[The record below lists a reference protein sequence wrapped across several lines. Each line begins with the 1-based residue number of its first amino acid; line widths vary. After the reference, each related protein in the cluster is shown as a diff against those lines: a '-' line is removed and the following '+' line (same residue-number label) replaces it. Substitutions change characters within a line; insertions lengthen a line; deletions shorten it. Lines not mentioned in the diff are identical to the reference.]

1 MLIASTFDIAD
12 KKIVKTLGLVKGN
25 TIRAR
30 HVGRDIMAGL
40 RGIVGGELHEYT
52 KLLAESREQALDRMI
67 EDAQKLGA
75 DAVVGVSF
83 STSVMTQG
91 AAELMAFGTAVLI
104 ADHSSKFKNRHSN
117 ECKTSL

>member
-1 MLIASTFDIAD
+1 MLVTSTFDIAD

-67 EDAQKLGA
+67 EDAEKLGA

-83 STSVMTQG
+83 STSVMSQG
-91 AAELMAFGTAVLI
+91 AAELMAYGTAVLI
-104 ADHSSKFKNRHSN
+104 EDK
-117 ECKTSL
+117 

>member
-1 MLIASTFDIAD
+1 MIMLIISTFDIAD
-12 KKIVKTLGLVKGN
+12 KTIVKTLGLVKGN

-67 EDAQKLGA
+67 EDAEKLGA

-83 STSVMTQG
+83 STSVMSQG
-91 AAELMAFGTAVLI
+91 AAELMAYGTAVLI
-104 ADHSSKFKNRHSN
+104 EDK
-117 ECKTSL
+117 

>member
-1 MLIASTFDIAD
+1 MLITSTFDIAD
-12 KKIVKTLGLVKGN
+12 KTIVKTLGLVKGN

-30 HVGRDIMAGL
+30 HIGRDIMAGL

-67 EDAQKLGA
+67 EDAEKLGA

-83 STSVMTQG
+83 STSVMSQG

-104 ADHSSKFKNRHSN
+104 EDY
-117 ECKTSL
+117 

>member
-30 HVGRDIMAGL
+30 HIGRDIMAGL

-83 STSVMTQG
+83 STSVMSQG
-91 AAELMAFGTAVLI
+91 AAELMAFGTAVI
-104 ADHSSKFKNRHSN
+104 IEDN
-117 ECKTSL
+117 

>member
-1 MLIASTFDIAD
+1 MLITSTFDIAD
-12 KKIVKTLGLVKGN
+12 KTIVKTLGLVKGN

-67 EDAQKLGA
+67 EDAEKLGA
-75 DAVVGVSF
+75 DAIVGVSF
-83 STSVMTQG
+83 STSVMSQG

-104 ADHSSKFKNRHSN
+104 EDY
-117 ECKTSL
+117 

>member
-1 MLIASTFDIAD
+1 MLITSTFDIAD
-12 KKIVKTLGLVKGN
+12 KTIVKTLGLVKGN

-83 STSVMTQG
+83 STSVMSQG

-104 ADHSSKFKNRHSN
+104 EDN
-117 ECKTSL
+117 

>member
-1 MLIASTFDIAD
+1 MLVTSTFDIAD

-67 EDAQKLGA
+67 EDAEKLGA

-83 STSVMTQG
+83 STSVMSQG

-104 ADHSSKFKNRHSN
+104 EDK
-117 ECKTSL
+117 

>member
-1 MLIASTFDIAD
+1 MIMLIASTFDIAD

-83 STSVMTQG
+83 STSVMSQG

-104 ADHSSKFKNRHSN
+104 EDN
-117 ECKTSL
+117 

>member
-67 EDAQKLGA
+67 EDAEKLGA

-83 STSVMTQG
+83 STSVMSQG

-104 ADHSSKFKNRHSN
+104 EDN
-117 ECKTSL
+117 

>member
-1 MLIASTFDIAD
+1 MIMLVTSTFDIAD

-67 EDAQKLGA
+67 EDAEKLGA

-83 STSVMTQG
+83 STSVMSQG
-91 AAELMAFGTAVLI
+91 AAELMAYGTAVLI
-104 ADHSSKFKNRHSN
+104 EDKRL
-117 ECKTSL
+117 T

>member
-1 MLIASTFDIAD
+1 MLITSTFNIAD
-12 KKIVKTLGLVKGN
+12 KTIVKTLGLVKGN

-83 STSVMTQG
+83 STSVMSQG

-104 ADHSSKFKNRHSN
+104 EDN
-117 ECKTSL
+117 

>member
-1 MLIASTFDIAD
+1 MIMLITSTFDIAD
-12 KKIVKTLGLVKGN
+12 KTIVKTLGLVKGN

-67 EDAQKLGA
+67 EDAEKLGA
-75 DAVVGVSF
+75 DAVVGGSF
-83 STSVMTQG
+83 STSVMSQG
-91 AAELMAFGTAVLI
+91 AAELMAYGTAVLI
-104 ADHSSKFKNRHSN
+104 EDK
-117 ECKTSL
+117 

>member
-1 MLIASTFDIAD
+1 MLITSTFNIAD

-67 EDAQKLGA
+67 EDAKTLGA

-83 STSVMTQG
+83 STSVMSQG
-91 AAELMAFGTAVLI
+91 AAELMAFGTAVVI
-104 ADHSSKFKNRHSN
+104 EES
-117 ECKTSL
+117 

>member
-1 MLIASTFDIAD
+1 MLITSTFDIAD
-12 KKIVKTLGLVKGN
+12 KTIVKTLGLVKGN

-30 HVGRDIMAGL
+30 HIGRDIMAGL

-67 EDAQKLGA
+67 EDAEKLGA

-83 STSVMTQG
+83 STSVMSQG

-104 ADHSSKFKNRHSN
+104 EDN
-117 ECKTSL
+117 

>member
-1 MLIASTFDIAD
+1 MLITSTFDIAD
-12 KKIVKTLGLVKGN
+12 KTIIKTLGLVKGN

-67 EDAQKLGA
+67 EDAEKLGA

-83 STSVMTQG
+83 STSVMSQG

-104 ADHSSKFKNRHSN
+104 EDN
-117 ECKTSL
+117 

>member
-1 MLIASTFDIAD
+1 MLIVSTFNIAD
-12 KKIVKTLGLVKGN
+12 KKIVRTLGLVKGN

-83 STSVMTQG
+83 STSVMSQG

-104 ADHSSKFKNRHSN
+104 EDN
-117 ECKTSL
+117 

>member
-1 MLIASTFDIAD
+1 MLITSTFDIAD

-67 EDAQKLGA
+67 EDAKTLGA

-83 STSVMTQG
+83 STSVMSQG
-91 AAELMAFGTAVLI
+91 AAELMAFGTAVI
-104 ADHSSKFKNRHSN
+104 IEES
-117 ECKTSL
+117 

>member
-1 MLIASTFDIAD
+1 MIMLIASTFDIAD

-104 ADHSSKFKNRHSN
+104 EDN
-117 ECKTSL
+117 

>member
-1 MLIASTFDIAD
+1 MLITSTFDIAD
-12 KKIVKTLGLVKGN
+12 KTIVKTLGLVKGN

-75 DAVVGVSF
+75 NAVVGVSF
-83 STSVMTQG
+83 STSVMSQG
-91 AAELMAFGTAVLI
+91 AAELMAFGTAALI
-104 ADHSSKFKNRHSN
+104 EDN
-117 ECKTSL
+117 